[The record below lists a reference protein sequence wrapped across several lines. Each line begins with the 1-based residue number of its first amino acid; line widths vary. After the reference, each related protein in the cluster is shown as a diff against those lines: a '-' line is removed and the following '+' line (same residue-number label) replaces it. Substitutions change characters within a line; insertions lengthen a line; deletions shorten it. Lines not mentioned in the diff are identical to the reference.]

1 MSVELNL
8 LVLMS
13 ESSDYKPVV
22 PVGGCDNVLKSL
34 NLAAHTH
41 LRETRLPGQTCLHPA
56 RVFAWARL
64 YLHQYSGHICLRNV
78 SLSWGGSWWC
88 RHSVCFC
95 RVYVSLFAQL
105 QGLIDVCVCVCSGCV
120 RVSWQHEP
128 SSLNLSRWPA
138 EVMKVGSVQL
148 LIVWCSTHRSFAL
161 FQTLGIFRTSSRHA
175 RG

>member
-34 NLAAHTH
+34 KLTAHTH
-41 LRETRLPGQTCLHPA
+41 LRETRLPRADVFTSRAA

-78 SLSWGGSWWC
+78 SLSGGGG
-88 RHSVCFC
+88 V
-95 RVYVSLFAQL
+95 VVVPSLCL
-105 QGLIDVCVCVCSGCV
+105 LLSGLCYTLRSLTGVEITVVVCVCVCIMATCSMN
-120 RVSWQHEP
+120 H
-128 SSLNLSRWPA
+128 
-138 EVMKVGSVQL
+138 L
-148 LIVWCSTHRSFAL
+148 L
-161 FQTLGIFRTSSRHA
+161 
-175 RG
+175 

>member
-34 NLAAHTH
+34 KLTAHTH
-41 LRETRLPGQTCLHPA
+41 LRETRLPRADVFTSRAA

-78 SLSWGGSWWC
+78 SLSRGGGGC
-88 RHSVCFC
+88 RRAVTLSASVGFM
-95 RVYVSLFAQL
+95 L
-105 QGLIDVCVCVCSGCV
+105 
-120 RVSWQHEP
+120 H
-128 SSLNLSRWPA
+128 SSL
-138 EVMKVGSVQL
+138 
-148 LIVWCSTHRSFAL
+148 TY
-161 FQTLGIFRTSSRHA
+161 